1 MRGFDSCYSCFMK
14 IQSLTSIRQYKH
26 IQKKTELKLRNGSL
40 KARFNLGK
48 KNYRP
53 IFIKKVNLLPN
64 LSNKLYIHNSLPYSA
79 QYEYYNHLQQVYLQE
94 VNTIKPFRYST
105 PTVVNFYD
113 NSIFNNQVVSTLP
126 NSVYSVKSVTLN
138 LTNFDMYY
146 VNSLIDYYLSLYVLS
161 KYRIHSKKAS
171 IIIAQIIDSGHFSRR
186 TVYLSNTQSTS
197 LKYKAKLT
205 NYFNLSVPALYN
217 INPLVILSRSPL
229 TLDFDFYSTS
239 LLNKPNTLTDQKNI
253 INFVALESL
262 LKNLLNLT
270 WLRSKTVKSP
280 KHLLFFRKY
289 FSLKNWR
296 FKKVSILNKYRNIF
310 FNLRKLYR
318 SRSQDCTNFLWQKK
332 KHTWSSKRKLE
343 IQFFNSF
350 LKLPLRYKKAYNTL
364 KTTLPLDNKKLS
376 TFIPFNYQTLNLTHP
391 KGHKINTKFDFTS
404 SFPTITSPQLT
415 LLYILQPWLLN
426 TLQNPFMFKNN
437 AHYLLSKYNI
447 PINLTYTNL
456 QPHNCFRYIT
466 SKKILSLFSTNK
478 IREDVIPLY
487 YNTLIRFME
496 HCSGKKIFIQ
506 LYPFLNQNVTYDY
519 IVRYKAWITRM
530 KSYERRLGHKF
541 FFEEALH
548 IMHLSF
554 TLRDSVLFSS
564 WLKAMILRISF
575 WKTRTIFRFL
585 RYLFLIYFVHIFP
598 ELKIKGLK
606 IRLKGKISAAGN
618 SRKRT
623 ILYRVGQT
631 SHSELNLRVSH
642 SKNTINT
649 FTGVMGFQVW
659 LFY

>member
-1 MRGFDSCYSCFMK
+1 MK
-14 IQSLTSIRQYKH
+14 TPLINSIRQYKH
-26 IQKKTELKLRNGSL
+26 IWKKTETSLRPKNL
-40 KARFNLGK
+40 NTRFNLGK

-53 IFIKKVNLLPN
+53 IFIKKINSLPN
-64 LSNKLYIHNSLPYSA
+64 LNTALDTFNYLPSTTYHN
-79 QYEYYNHLQQVYLQE
+79 YYNHLQQVYLQD
-94 VNTIKPFRYST
+94 VNTAKTLKYS
-105 PTVVNFYD
+105 PSVIVNFYTKG
-113 NSIFNNQVVSTLP
+113 VHTPTLNTP
-126 NSVYSVKSVTLN
+126 KDAISPVKSVILN
-138 LTNFDMYY
+138 LTNSNMYY
-146 VNSLIDYYLSLYVLS
+146 INSLIDYYLSFYVLS
-161 KYRIHSKKAS
+161 KYRIHSKKAA

-205 NYFNLSVPALYN
+205 NYLNLLTPTPYN
-217 INPLVILSRSPL
+217 INPLLILSRTPVP
-229 TLDFDFYSTS
+229 LDFNFHNANYSKKT
-239 LLNKPNTLTDQKNI
+239 NTVSTQGNI
-253 INFVALESL
+253 TNFRALE
-262 LKNLLNLT
+262 NLLTNFLNLA
-270 WLRSKTVKSP
+270 WGHSKIIKP
-280 KHLLFFRKY
+280 QKHLLLLRKY
-289 FSLKNWR
+289 FTLKNWR

-310 FNLRKLYR
+310 FNLRKLHK
-318 SRSQDCTNFLWQKK
+318 SNLQECINFLWQKK
-332 KHTWSSKRKLE
+332 KNTWSSKRKLE
-343 IQFFNSF
+343 VQFFNSF
-350 LKLPLRYKKAYNTL
+350 LKLPLRYKKVYNAL
-364 KTTLPLDNKKLS
+364 KTILPIDTKKLS
-376 TFIPFNYQTLNLTHP
+376 TFIPFNYQTLSLTQSKNYKLSNLLNSILPSPTV
-391 KGHKINTKFDFTS
+391 TS
-404 SFPTITSPQLT
+404 VQLS

-426 TLQNPFMFKNN
+426 TFTNPAIFKNN
-437 AHYLLSKYNI
+437 AHYILTRYNI
-447 PINLTYTNL
+447 PINLSYTNL

-631 SHSELNLRVSH
+631 SHSKLNLRVSH

>member
-1 MRGFDSCYSCFMK
+1 MY
-14 IQSLTSIRQYKH
+14 
-26 IQKKTELKLRNGSL
+26 
-40 KARFNLGK
+40 
-48 KNYRP
+48 NY
-53 IFIKKVNLLPN
+53 
-64 LSNKLYIHNSLPYSA
+64 LPYNT
-79 QYEYYNHLQQVYLQE
+79 QYNYYNHLQQVYLQDM
-94 VNTIKPFRYST
+94 NIKKTLKYLPSV
-105 PTVVNFYD
+105 PVNFYTSSVS
-113 NSIFNNQVVSTLP
+113 NKQIVNNLTNVSLL
-126 NSVYSVKSVTLN
+126 VKSVTLN
-138 LTNFDMYY
+138 LINPDMYY
-146 VNSLIDYYLSLYVLS
+146 INSLIDYYLSFYVLS

-205 NYFNLSVPALYN
+205 NYFNLSIPTLYN
-217 INPLVILSRSPL
+217 INPLLILSRTPVS
-229 TLDFDFYSTS
+229 LDFNFYNPNLLRKTTNLVTQEIITNFRS
-239 LLNKPNTLTDQKNI
+239 LED
-253 INFVALESL
+253 L

-270 WLRSKTVKSP
+270 WLRSKVIKSP
-280 KHLLFFRKY
+280 KHSILFKKV

-296 FKKVSILNKYRNIF
+296 FKKLSILNKFRNTF
-310 FNLRKLYR
+310 FNLRKLHR
-318 SRSQDCTNFLWQKK
+318 LNSKECTNFLWQKK

-343 IQFFNSF
+343 VQFFNSF
-350 LKLPLRYKKAYNTL
+350 LKLPLHYKKAHNTL
-364 KTTLPLDNKKLS
+364 KNTLPLGNKRLS
-376 TFIPFNYQTLNLTHP
+376 TFIPFNYQTLHLTYP
-391 KGHKINTKFDFTS
+391 KNYKLNTKLNSTFST
-404 SFPTITSPQLT
+404 PTITSPQLS

-426 TLQNPFMFKNN
+426 TLQNPSVFRNN
-437 AHYLLSKYNI
+437 ANYMMSKYNI
-447 PINLTYTNL
+447 PVNLTYTNL

-506 LYPFLNQNVTYDY
+506 LYPFLNQNVAYDY

-631 SHSELNLRVSH
+631 SHSKLNLRVSH

>member
-1 MRGFDSCYSCFMK
+1 MK
-14 IQSLTSIRQYKH
+14 IQPINSIRQYVYT
-26 IQKKTELKLRNGSL
+26 QKKIKANLRYKTLNT
-40 KARFNLGK
+40 RFNLDK

-53 IFIKKVNLLPN
+53 IFTKKTSLL
-64 LSNKLYIHNSLPYSA
+64 LSLNSKLHAYNYLPHSTQHN
-79 QYEYYNHLQQVYLQE
+79 YYNHLQQTYLQ
-94 VNTIKPFRYST
+94 NTHTKKTLEYLP
-105 PTVVNFYD
+105 PVLVNFYTSSVSK
-113 NSIFNNQVVSTLP
+113 NQIVNNISNVSPL
-126 NSVYSVKSVTLN
+126 VKLITLN
-138 LTNFDMYY
+138 LTSPSMYY
-146 VNSLIDYYLSLYVLS
+146 INSLIDYYLSFYVLS

-205 NYFNLSVPALYN
+205 NYFNLSTSTLYS
-217 INPLVILSRSPL
+217 INPLLILSRTPVP
-229 TLDFDFYSTS
+229 LDFNFY
-239 LLNKPNTLTDQKNI
+239 KPNLLSKTTTLVTQETI
-253 INFVALESL
+253 INFKSLENL
-262 LKNLLNLT
+262 LKNLLNLA
-270 WLRSKTVKSP
+270 WLRSKVIKSP
-280 KHLLFFRKY
+280 KHLSLFKKI
-289 FSLKNWR
+289 FSLKNRR
-296 FKKVSILNKYRNIF
+296 FKKISILNKFRNTF
-310 FNLRKLYR
+310 FSLRKLYKLK
-318 SRSQDCTNFLWQKK
+318 SKDYMNFLWQKK
-332 KHTWSSKRKLE
+332 KHAWSSKRKLE
-343 IQFFNSF
+343 VQFFNSF
-350 LKLPLRYKKAYNTL
+350 SKLPIHYKKAYNTF
-364 KTTLPLDNKKLS
+364 KNTLSVDNKKLS
-376 TFIPFNYQTLNLTHP
+376 TFIPFNYQTLHLTSP
-391 KGHKINTKFDFTS
+391 KNYKLHTKLNFTLPTS
-404 SFPTITSPQLT
+404 TITSHQLSI
-415 LLYILQPWLLN
+415 LYILQPWLLN
-426 TLQNPFMFKNN
+426 TLQNPFMFRNN
-437 AHYLLSKYNI
+437 ADYILSKYNI
-447 PINLTYTNL
+447 PVNLTYTNL

-548 IMHLSF
+548 IMHISF

-631 SHSELNLRVSH
+631 SHSKLNLRVSH